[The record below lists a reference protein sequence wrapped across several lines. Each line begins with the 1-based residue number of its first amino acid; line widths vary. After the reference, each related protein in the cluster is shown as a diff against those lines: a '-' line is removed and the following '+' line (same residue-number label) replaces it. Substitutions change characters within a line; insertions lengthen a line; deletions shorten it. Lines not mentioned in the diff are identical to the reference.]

1 MRGGCEC
8 RREKKLARNGKQ
20 FGEGGAF
27 AKSQRGTGHSRSQK
41 SWTGEAKD
49 QRGGGQACVQVTG
62 DGRGTRREARATG
75 LANFDLDGLV
85 TARQHDS
92 ETEAD
97 TLMAPTGNT
106 FLCPEHATLACLHSL
121 APSGW

>member
-1 MRGGCEC
+1 MSQ
-8 RREKKLARNGKQ
+8 REKVGKKRKAVW
-20 FGEGGAF
+20 GGGAF

-41 SWTGEAKD
+41 SWTGEAKG

-75 LANFDLDGLV
+75 LTNFDLDGLV

-92 ETEAD
+92 ETDAD
-97 TLMAPTGNT
+97 TLTAPTGNT